1 MYSGKLH
8 YELCKTKKQSFAFPL
23 MAKVGVFLGGVYF
36 LVVAAHSVWLYMAGV
51 IRVWKLICENTALVI
66 FQVLKIVS

>member
-1 MYSGKLH
+1 
-8 YELCKTKKQSFAFPL
+8 
-23 MAKVGVFLGGVYF
+23 MAKVGVFWGGFYF